1 VAVATAVD
9 SVAARVAAA
18 RAAAWEGARAA
29 VATVVESVAAR
40 AAASTVGA

>member
-1 VAVATAVD
+1 
-9 SVAARVAAA
+9 VAAA